1 MMNQYKFS
9 IWSVSTGIWVVL
21 LIQSYMASRL
31 AVKAI
36 PYRQFMNSL
45 KKGRVTEIA
54 VSRDIIQS
62 LLKDAQEKVEE
73 FPPAYR
79 MYFRYA
85 GSSGISSTC

>member
-36 PYRQFMNSL
+36 LYRQFMNLL
-45 KKGRVTEIA
+45 KKGKVTEIA
-54 VSRDIIQS
+54 VS
-62 LLKDAQEKVEE
+62 
-73 FPPAYR
+73 
-79 MYFRYA
+79 
-85 GSSGISSTC
+85 